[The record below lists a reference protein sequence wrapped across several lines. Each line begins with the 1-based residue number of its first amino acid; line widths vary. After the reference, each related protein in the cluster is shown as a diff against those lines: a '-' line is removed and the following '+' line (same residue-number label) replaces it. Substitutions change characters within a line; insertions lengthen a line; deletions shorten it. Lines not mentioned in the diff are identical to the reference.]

1 MILRFALV
9 TTIIGFVDAVS
20 FSLKFSDTLAKRA
33 FDTFVVNA
41 DPRRQRVCL
50 LECGG
55 VSA

>member
-20 FSLKFSDTLAKRA
+20 FSLTFSDTLGKRA
-33 FDTFVVNA
+33 FDILVVNA
-41 DPRRQRVCL
+41 DSWRQRVCL